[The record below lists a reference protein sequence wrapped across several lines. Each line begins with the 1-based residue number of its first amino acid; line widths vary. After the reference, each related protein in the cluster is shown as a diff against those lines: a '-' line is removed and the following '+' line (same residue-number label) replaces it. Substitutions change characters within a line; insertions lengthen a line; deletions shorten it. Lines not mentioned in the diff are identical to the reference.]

1 MKNKKVFKNQLSKI
15 TILALLALTGC
26 SKKNSNTSAVKNTK
40 KDTQV
45 SKNITVGFSI
55 DTLAMERWQRDLD
68 VFMNTI
74 NELGANIIVQNA
86 GNSLDEQKRQIHYLG
101 EKGIDVLV
109 IVPKDAEELSDSV
122 QKIKAKNIPVI
133 SYDRLIRNCDVDLY
147 VTIDCYE
154 VGHLMAGG
162 MAKITDKRNWYC
174 ILGAKQDFNMTMLTT
189 GLRQTLLGR
198 HINIENIFYTDGWN
212 YDLSYQ
218 HMLELI
224 SSKNIPDVLICGND
238 AIASSVLQAL
248 REYRYTEHI
257 PICGQ
262 DADIEACQ
270 NILNGS
276 QDFTIYK
283 PIMELAQK
291 SARLAVEL
299 AKIKNAEKLE
309 GVSEKINNGIKDVP
323 VFWLKPTLV
332 DKNNIE
338 EIIINSG
345 FHSKSEIYQ

>member
-1 MKNKKVFKNQLSKI
+1 MANGMLNR
-15 TILALLALTGC
+15 TG
-26 SKKNSNTSAVKNTK
+26 
-40 KDTQV
+40 
-45 SKNITVGFSI
+45 
-55 DTLAMERWQRDLD
+55 
-68 VFMNTI
+68 
-74 NELGANIIVQNA
+74 
-86 GNSLDEQKRQIHYLG
+86 
-101 EKGIDVLV
+101 
-109 IVPKDAEELSDSV
+109 
-122 QKIKAKNIPVI
+122 
-133 SYDRLIRNCDVDLY
+133 
-147 VTIDCYE
+147 
-154 VGHLMAGG
+154 
-162 MAKITDKRNWYC
+162 KRNWYC
-174 ILGAKQDFNMTMLTT
+174 ILGAKEDFNMTMVST
-189 GLRQTLLGR
+189 GLRQGIIGR
-198 HINIENIFYTDGWN
+198 HISINNIFYTDGWN

-224 SSKNIPDVLICGND
+224 SSKKIPEVLICGND

-248 REYRYTEHI
+248 RECKYNGHI

-283 PIMELAQK
+283 PIMELAEK
-291 SARLAVEL
+291 SAELAVEL
-299 AKIKNAEKLE
+299 AKSKSADKIE
-309 GVSEKINNGIKDVP
+309 GISEKINNGAKDVP

>member
-1 MKNKKVFKNQLSKI
+1 MKKNGFKKLI
-15 TILALLALTGC
+15 YTILLTGTFALTGC
-26 SKKNSNTSAVKNTK
+26 NKKTEVLGGIKSAK
-40 KDTQV
+40 KDAQT
-45 SKNITVGFSI
+45 SGKITVGFSI

-68 VFMNTI
+68 VFMNTV

-86 GNSLDEQKRQIHYLG
+86 GNNLDEQKRQIHYLG

-122 QKIKAKNIPVI
+122 QKIRAKNIPVV

-154 VGHLMAGG
+154 VGRLMANG
-162 MAKITDKRNWYC
+162 MLNRTTKRNWYC
-174 ILGAKQDFNMTMLTT
+174 ILGAKEDFNMTMVST
-189 GLRQTLLGR
+189 GLRQAIIGR
-198 HINIENIFYTDGWN
+198 HININNIFYTDGWN

-224 SSKNIPDVLICGND
+224 SSKKIPEVLICGND
-238 AIASSVLQAL
+238 AIASSLLQAL
-248 REYRYTEHI
+248 RECKYNGHI

-283 PIMELAQK
+283 PIMELAEK
-291 SARLAVEL
+291 SAELAVEL
-299 AKIKNAEKLE
+299 AKSKSADKIE
-309 GVSEKINNGIKDVP
+309 GISEKINNGAKDVP

-345 FHSKSEIYQ
+345 FHSKSEIYK

>member
-1 MKNKKVFKNQLSKI
+1 MKKIFKNLI
-15 TILALLALTGC
+15 FTILISGFFAFSGC
-26 SKKNSNTSAVKNTK
+26 SKKSESAGGTKSAK
-40 KDTQV
+40 KDAQI
-45 SKNITVGFSI
+45 SGKITVGFSI

-68 VFMNTI
+68 VFMNKI

-86 GNSLDEQKRQIHYLG
+86 GNNLDEQKHQIHYLG
-101 EKGIDVLV
+101 EKGVDVLV
-109 IVPKDAEELSDSV
+109 VVPKDAEELSDSV
-122 QKIKAKNIPVI
+122 QKIRAKNIPVV

-154 VGHLMAGG
+154 VGRLMANG
-162 MAKITDKRNWYC
+162 MLNTTQKKNWYC
-174 ILGAKQDFNMTMLTT
+174 ILGAKEDFNMTMVST
-189 GLRQTLLGR
+189 GLRQGITGR
-198 HINIENIFYTDGWN
+198 RINIENIFYTEGWN

-224 SSKNIPDVLICGND
+224 STKKIPEVLICGND

-248 REYRYTEHI
+248 RECRYTGHI

-283 PIMELAQK
+283 PIMELAEK
-291 SARLAVEL
+291 AAELAVEL
-299 AKIKNAEKLE
+299 AKTRNADKIE
-309 GVSEKINNGIKDVP
+309 GISEKINNGTKDVP

-338 EIIINSG
+338 DIIINSG

>member
-1 MKNKKVFKNQLSKI
+1 MKNKKVFKN
-15 TILALLALTGC
+15 LLISLLFAVQFFSGC
-26 SKKNSNTSAVKNTK
+26 SKKSADSLAQKTAK
-40 KDTQV
+40 KDSLTQTG
-45 SKNITVGFSI
+45 ITVGFSI

-68 VFMNTI
+68 VFMNTV

-86 GNSLDEQKRQIHYLG
+86 GNNLDEQKRQIHYLG

-109 IVPKDAEELSDSV
+109 VVPKNAEELSDSI
-122 QKIKAKNIPVI
+122 QKIKAKNIPVV
-133 SYDRLIRNCDVDLY
+133 SYDRLLRNCDVDLY

-154 VGHLMAGG
+154 VGRLMANG
-162 MAKITDKRNWYC
+162 MLNVTNKRNWYC
-174 ILGAKQDFNMTMLTT
+174 ILGAKEDFNMSMVST
-189 GLRQTLLGR
+189 GLRQAITGR
-198 HINIENIFYTDGWN
+198 NISIDNIFYTDGWN

-218 HMLELI
+218 HMLDLI
-224 SSKNIPDVLICGND
+224 SSKKIPQVLICGND

-248 REYRYTEHI
+248 REYRFNDHI

-270 NILNGS
+270 NILRGR

-283 PIMELAQK
+283 PIMELAEK
-291 SARLAVEL
+291 SAELAVEL
-299 AKIKNAEKLE
+299 AKVKNAEKLE
-309 GVSEKINNGIKDVP
+309 GVSETINNGAKDVP

-338 EIIINSG
+338 DIIINSG

>member
-1 MKNKKVFKNQLSKI
+1 MKNKKVFKN
-15 TILALLALTGC
+15 LLISLLFSVQFFSGC
-26 SKKNSNTSAVKNTK
+26 SKKSADSLAQKTAK
-40 KDTQV
+40 KDTLTQTG
-45 SKNITVGFSI
+45 ITVGFSI

-68 VFMNTI
+68 VFMNTV

-109 IVPKDAEELSDSV
+109 VVPKNAEELSDSI
-122 QKIKAKNIPVI
+122 QKIKAKNIPVV
-133 SYDRLIRNCDVDLY
+133 SYDRLLRNCDVDLY

-154 VGHLMAGG
+154 VGRLMANG
-162 MAKITDKRNWYC
+162 MLNVTNKRNWYC
-174 ILGAKQDFNMTMLTT
+174 ILGAKEDFNMSMVST
-189 GLRQTLLGR
+189 GLRQAITGR
-198 HINIENIFYTDGWN
+198 NISIDNIFYTDGWN

-218 HMLELI
+218 HMLDLI
-224 SSKNIPDVLICGND
+224 TSKKIPQVLICGND

-248 REYRYTEHI
+248 REYRFNDHI

-270 NILNGS
+270 NILRGR

-283 PIMELAQK
+283 PIMELAEK
-291 SARLAVEL
+291 SAELAVEL
-299 AKIKNAEKLE
+299 AKVKNAEKLE
-309 GVSEKINNGIKDVP
+309 GVSETINNGAKDVP

-338 EIIINSG
+338 DIIINSG